1 MSGHSDCG
9 AEHADGTRKSEK
21 EMCTSVKH
29 WNEWLPVVQF
39 KCPGVNIDFVKLEVV
54 LEIQQQM
61 RHVCVGKMLA
71 VSRHSFAQKLR
82 ADHNFPSESG
92 QEKCLRWTEPS
103 PLQRQIKI
111 SEA

>member
-1 MSGHSDCG
+1 
-9 AEHADGTRKSEK
+9 
-21 EMCTSVKH
+21 MCTSVKH

-82 ADHNFPSESG
+82 AGPNFPLSLDKRSVSG
-92 QEKCLRWTEPS
+92 GLSRPRYRDKLKY
-103 PLQRQIKI
+103 QRLSSAGQ
-111 SEA
+111 SFVN